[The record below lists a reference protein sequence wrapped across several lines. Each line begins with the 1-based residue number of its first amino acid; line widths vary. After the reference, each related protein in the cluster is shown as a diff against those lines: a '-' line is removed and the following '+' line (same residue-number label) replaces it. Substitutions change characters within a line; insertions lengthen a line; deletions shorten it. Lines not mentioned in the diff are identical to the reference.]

1 MKRHTAFLN
10 LAKYYASLSHAK
22 KQHGAIVVKGN
33 RIMGM
38 GYNKN
43 KNNPKYISEEHVKKH
58 SSRHA
63 EWEAMRDAN
72 WNVRGATLYVARTNR
87 QGQDRNSEPCF
98 LCKQKI
104 KQMGIKKVIYTTG
117 EKWISIS
124 YR

>member
-1 MKRHTAFLN
+1 MKRHSAFLD
-10 LAKYYASLSHAK
+10 LAKYYASLSNAK

-33 RIMGM
+33 RILGI

-43 KNNPKYISEEHVKKH
+43 KNNPKYISEEHIKRH

-72 WNVRGATLYVARTNR
+72 WNVKGAILYVARVNR
-87 QGQDRNSEPCF
+87 QGETRNSEPCF
-98 LCKQKI
+98 LCKEKI
-104 KQMGIKKVIYTTG
+104 EEMKIKKVIYTTG
-117 EKWISIS
+117 EQWISTS